1 MYAIRSYYAPEAI
14 MKLKTVIALFASI
27 FVASLCRANSK
38 EIDHCTIITKTE
50 VEAYFGREVK
60 PPRLKRTTGSNGL
73 AGASCLQ
80 PLPPKAILGIC

>member
-1 MYAIRSYYAPEAI
+1 